1 MSLSFGN
8 NETEEVEFAAG
19 AENIVFSKWV
29 PQTALL
35 ADSRLSAFL
44 THGGLGSVNEL
55 SYMGKPSILC
65 PLFGDQLRNAKMLAR
80 HNGSIE
86 ISKFDLPNFA
96 NLRSALHRILFD
108 ESYQRNAENLAKRL
122 EKQPFKPKEML
133 VRHFEFGAE

>member
-1 MSLSFGN
+1 
-8 NETEEVEFAAG
+8 
-19 AENIVFSKWV
+19 
-29 PQTALL
+29 
-35 ADSRLSAFL
+35 
-44 THGGLGSVNEL
+44 
-55 SYMGKPSILC
+55 
-65 PLFGDQLRNAKMLAR
+65 MLAR

-133 VRHFEFGAE
+133 VRHFEFGAEFGIQPGLDCNIRNMTFAEYFLLDVLAFFATCATVIIVLVYLVLKRVVSVIKSVRSKSKLE